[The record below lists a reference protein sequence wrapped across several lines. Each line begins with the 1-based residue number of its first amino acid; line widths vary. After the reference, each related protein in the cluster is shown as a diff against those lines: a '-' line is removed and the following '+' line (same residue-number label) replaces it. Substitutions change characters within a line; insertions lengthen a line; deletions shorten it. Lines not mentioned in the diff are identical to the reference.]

1 MLTGLGI
8 SIGNIIR
15 RILRLIREEYKGFPS
30 DSTQETQSNIEHP
43 MMAMMMT
50 DKPLFSPSPSLE
62 MLGHWHAGDSSMF
75 NLLATPTRQAGTEI
89 ANLERSRPMP
99 MTILTMGT
107 LSLFYP
113 FSDVILTIGKSRTV
127 NEFLVTASKKKTF
140 EVIVVE
146 TNLLRGEKV
155 VSPELLKTGIDLT
168 VINLASVGTVI
179 SRVTK
184 ILLGCHAIL
193 ANGGLIAISGSQ
205 LIATSALYNSIPVI
219 VVSGIY
225 KLSPL
230 FPSDIDLLSC
240 PGNPSL
246 LSKYEDDI
254 LSNVTTISP
263 YYDYVD
269 PSMVSLFLTNV

>member
-1 MLTGLGI
+1 MPV
-8 SIGNIIR
+8 
-15 RILRLIREEYKGFPS
+15 RLPA
-30 DSTQETQSNIEHP
+30 N
-43 MMAMMMT
+43 
-50 DKPLFSPSPSLE
+50 SL
-62 MLGHWHAGDSSMF
+62 
-75 NLLATPTRQAGTEI
+75 
-89 ANLERSRPMP
+89 
-99 MTILTMGT
+99 
-107 LSLFYP
+107 
-113 FSDVILTIGKSRTV
+113 V
-127 NEFLVTASKKKTF
+127 
-140 EVIVVE
+140 
-146 TNLLRGEKV
+146 
-155 VSPELLKTGIDLT
+155 
-168 VINLASVGTVI
+168 
-179 SRVTK
+179 
-184 ILLGCHAIL
+184 L